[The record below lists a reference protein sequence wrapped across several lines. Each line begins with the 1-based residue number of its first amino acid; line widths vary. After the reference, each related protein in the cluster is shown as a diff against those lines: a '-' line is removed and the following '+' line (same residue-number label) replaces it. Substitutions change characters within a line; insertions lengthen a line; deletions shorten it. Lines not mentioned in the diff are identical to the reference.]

1 MKKLLS
7 LALALALCLGLAV
20 PAAAADN
27 LTAGEYLT
35 VACGDR
41 MTAAIDTDGV
51 LWTWG
56 SNQNGL
62 LGTGTEASSSDT
74 PVWVMDDVVS
84 VVCGSDHIAA
94 LRDDGSLWMWGSNQY
109 GQLGIG
115 GTGNAGDY
123 PSDYQTVP
131 IKVMEDVAV
140 VDCNISYTA
149 ALKTDGTLWTW
160 GNITH
165 GNLGNGHTWNATRGT
180 AACQTVP
187 VKIMD
192 DVRLMRCG
200 PDHMAAIKTDGSLW
214 VWGDNDTGALGNNG
228 EYDQTIPQVYP
239 LPDSKVQTVPVKV
252 MDGVED
258 VWCPADYTVIE
269 KTDGSIWCCGRV
281 YDSPFNE
288 ILREGT
294 DVPVQTSLQN
304 IAAFGGQAYLTD
316 SGELWMWGHPV
327 SQMTPIKVLD
337 HVVGYSGGLAGRDHY
352 MVVRDDHTL
361 WAWGNNDEGQ
371 LNIQGMPW
379 WSEQKEPVQVLDNI
393 AGAQEAP
400 AASSPTVAGF
410 SDVHESDY
418 FADAVAW
425 AKDTGVTSGTTST
438 TFSPGNTV
446 TRAQA
451 VTFLWRAA
459 GSPQPSSLVSP
470 FTDVTDPDSYY
481 YQAVLWAAE
490 QGITTGVTAAAFGA
504 DSAVAYDQMLAFL
517 ARAAGAETGGG
528 SWSDA
533 AIRWAADNGLTDGLT
548 FSAKAACPRS
558 DVVYCL
564 WMQLA

>member
-1 MKKLLS
+1 
-7 LALALALCLGLAV
+7 
-20 PAAAADN
+20 
-27 LTAGEYLT
+27 
-35 VACGDR
+35 
-41 MTAAIDTDGV
+41 
-51 LWTWG
+51 
-56 SNQNGL
+56 
-62 LGTGTEASSSDT
+62 
-74 PVWVMDDVVS
+74 
-84 VVCGSDHIAA
+84 
-94 LRDDGSLWMWGSNQY
+94 
-109 GQLGIG
+109 
-115 GTGNAGDY
+115 
-123 PSDYQTVP
+123 
-131 IKVMEDVAV
+131 
-140 VDCNISYTA
+140 
-149 ALKTDGTLWTW
+149 
-160 GNITH
+160 
-165 GNLGNGHTWNATRGT
+165 
-180 AACQTVP
+180 
-187 VKIMD
+187 
-192 DVRLMRCG
+192 
-200 PDHMAAIKTDGSLW
+200 
-214 VWGDNDTGALGNNG
+214 
-228 EYDQTIPQVYP
+228 
-239 LPDSKVQTVPVKV
+239 

-327 SQMTPIKVLD
+327 SQMTPVKVLD
-337 HVVGYSGGLAGRDHY
+337 HVVGYSGGLGGNAHY

-379 WSEQKEPVQVLDNI
+379 WLEQKEPVQVLDNI
-393 AGAQEAP
+393 AGAQAAP
-400 AASSPTVAGF
+400 APSSPTVAGF
-410 SDVHESDY
+410 SDVFDSDY
-418 FADAVAW
+418 YAEAVEW
-425 AKDTGVTSGTTST
+425 AKDSGVTSGTSAT
-438 TFSPGNTV
+438 TFSPDNTV
-446 TRAQA
+446 TRAEA

-470 FTDVTDPDSYY
+470 FTDVTDPDAYY

-490 QGITTGVTAAAFGA
+490 QGITTGATAAAFGT

-548 FSAKAACPRS
+548 FSAKSACPRS